1 MRNTLQKK
9 GTKERSGR
17 YLSYFLLSLPGV
29 LWLLLFHYV
38 PVFGIV
44 LAFKKFNYMD
54 GIFGSQWVGLK
65 NFESF
70 FKSNDWLTVVRN
82 TLGYNIG
89 WALLINVVLGAVVA
103 LMLFDITKKAFN
115 KGYQTA
121 MLIPNFISWVAVAY
135 IGYLFLSPTTGILNT
150 LLTALGL
157 EPVSWYNEPKYWP
170 WILTVFNIWKNV
182 GMASLY
188 YYSALLGID
197 TALFEAAEL
206 DGAGKF
212 QRIWHISVP
221 QLTPMICITL
231 ITQMG
236 QAMGGSMDI
245 FYQLSMNQGA
255 LYPAT
260 DTIATY
266 LYRGLVGGSVG
277 TTAAVGLLQNVV
289 GLILLITTN
298 TIVKKINSDQAL
310 Y

>member
-1 MRNTLQKK
+1 MQNELQKRK
-9 GTKERSGR
+9 SKDRFTRN
-17 YLSYFLLSLPGV
+17 LSYFLLSLPAV
-29 LWLLLFHYV
+29 LWLILFHYV
-38 PVFGIV
+38 PVFGVV
-44 LAFKKFNYMD
+44 LAFKKFNYVD
-54 GIFGSQWVGLK
+54 GIFGSQWVGFK

-70 FKSNDWLTVVRN
+70 FKSNDWLTVIRN
-82 TLGYNIG
+82 TLCYNVG
-89 WALLINVVLGAVVA
+89 WALLINVALGAVVA
-103 LMLFDITKKAFN
+103 LMLYDVTRKRFN
-115 KGYQTA
+115 KGFQTA

-135 IGYLFLSPTTGILNT
+135 IAYLFLSPTTGILNAV
-150 LLTALGL
+150 LTALGL
-157 EPVSWYNEPKYWP
+157 EPISWYNEPKYWP
-170 WILTVFNIWKNV
+170 FILTFFNIWKNV

-197 TALFEAAEL
+197 NSLFEAAEL

-212 QRIWHISVP
+212 KKIWYISIP

-277 TTAAVGLLQNVV
+277 TSAAVGLMQNVV
-289 GLILLITTN
+289 GLILLISTN
-298 TIVKKINSDQAL
+298 AIVKKINSEQAL